1 MTATEITRLE
11 DLRGFRGAPPL
22 TPAQRVRLQAE
33 LRQRVSACDWC
44 TIGVMAPA
52 SGVAR
57 SALRS
62 FERALGWPP
71 LADASAAEDPQG
83 PVFLKGH
90 QRNGTVRLREEAGL
104 AEGVLISGHSAADPG
119 AEDTWGPLPLD
130 LFASDPGQGGGDGAT
145 GL

>member
-1 MTATEITRLE
+1 MTAREIMRLE

-22 TPAQRVRLQAE
+22 TPDQRLRLQAE
-33 LRQRVSACDWC
+33 LRQRVNACDWC

-57 SALRS
+57 EALRR
-62 FERALGWPP
+62 FEQALGWPP
-71 LADASAAEDPQG
+71 LADASAVVDPQG

-90 QRNGTVRLREEAGL
+90 QGNGTLWLREEAGL
-104 AEGVLISGHSAADPG
+104 AEGVLISGHSASDPA

-130 LFASDPGQGGGDGAT
+130 FFASDPGQGGEDGAA